1 MQKILVIN
9 GDTVSRQ
16 ALSALLVAEEYAVI
30 AADDGASGL
39 ALALEHRPDLMVV
52 QAELPDMEGHQLL
65 ETLQTCPD
73 IAVVPCI
80 LISDRAD
87 MTDLR
92 KSMDRGAADCLLQP
106 FTHAELLSAIKTRL
120 AKQAALAERYV
131 TILRHTAERLNRLA
145 HYDSLTDL
153 PNHHLLYQRLSQ
165 AIKVAKAEQHCVAL
179 LSLSLDRLRQVNN
192 ILGFRAGDQM
202 LQATAQRLSACL
214 PKATTVARLTGNQ
227 FVVLISKFSDP
238 KTIHEVA
245 DEILDCLSRPFSLP
259 GQEVF
264 ATISIGIA
272 IYPDDSEDVKEIL
285 RQADAALEWAKHQKS
300 NYVQF
305 YRSDIPVVSSDAI
318 SLETALRYAV
328 EREEF
333 SLYYQPQMNT
343 HSGLIAGAEA
353 LIRWPHPTEGYI
365 SPAQFVPLAEE
376 TGLIVPIGEWLF
388 RKACTQIRQW
398 QSIGL
403 PPLQLSINLSS
414 VQFNQPD
421 LTELIT
427 DILHTTQLDPA
438 CLELEITETA
448 LMQDAEAAIAILKA
462 LKALGP
468 RIAIDDFGTG
478 YSSLSYLK
486 QFPIDTLK
494 IDNCFVRGVIADPKN
509 QAIVKSVIQMAHSLD
524 LTVIAE
530 GIETEEELA
539 FLADNHCDVV
549 QGYFISR
556 PLDATDMQACL
567 TAQDPWS
574 TIKGA

>member
-9 GDTVSRQ
+9 DDTAGRQ
-16 ALSALLVAEEYAVI
+16 RFADLLEAEEYAVI
-30 AADDGASGL
+30 VADDGTSGL
-39 ALALEHRPDLMVV
+39 TQARAHRPDLMVV
-52 QAELPDMEGHQLL
+52 KAELPDMESHQLL
-65 ETLQTCPD
+65 ETLQTCAD
-73 IAVVPCI
+73 MAVIPCI
-80 LISDRAD
+80 LVSDRASD
-87 MTDLR
+87 TDFR
-92 KSMDRGAADCLLQP
+92 KNMDNGADDCLFHP
-106 FTHAELLSAIKTRL
+106 FTDAELLSAIKTRL
-120 AKQAALAERYV
+120 AKQTAIAERYV

-153 PNHHLLYQRLSQ
+153 PNHHLLDQRLSQ
-165 AIKVAKAEQHCVAL
+165 ATTLAKAQHHRVAL
-179 LSLSLDRLRQVNN
+179 LSLSLDRLRHVNN

-214 PKATTVARLTGNQ
+214 PKTATVARLTGNQ
-227 FVVLISKFSDP
+227 FVVLISKFSNP
-238 KTIHEVA
+238 EAVHEVA
-245 DEILDCLSRPFSLP
+245 DEIIDCLSRPFSLP

-264 ATISIGIA
+264 ATISIGIT
-272 IYPDDSEDVKEIL
+272 IYPDDSEDVKELL

-305 YRSDIPVVSSDAI
+305 YRADIPVVSSDAI

-333 SLYYQPQMNT
+333 SLAYQPQMDT
-343 HSGLIAGAEA
+343 HNGLITGAEA
-353 LIRWPHPTEGYI
+353 LIRWPHPKDGDI

-376 TGLIVPIGEWLF
+376 TGLIVPIGEWIF
-388 RKACTQIRQW
+388 RTACAQVRQW
-398 QSIGL
+398 QSMGL

-414 VQFNQPD
+414 VQFNQPY
-421 LTELIT
+421 LTQLIT
-427 DILHTTQLDPA
+427 DILHATQLDPA

-462 LKALGP
+462 LKKLGL

-486 QFPIDTLK
+486 QFPLDTLK
-494 IDNCFVRGVIADPKN
+494 IDNCFVRGVTADPKN

-524 LTVIAE
+524 LTVVAE
-530 GIETEEELA
+530 GVETEEELA
-539 FLADNHCDVV
+539 FLANNHCDVL

-556 PLDATDMQACL
+556 PLNATAMQGCL
-567 TAQDPWS
+567 KTQVPWPTA
-574 TIKGA
+574 KGA

>member
-1 MQKILVIN
+1 
-9 GDTVSRQ
+9 
-16 ALSALLVAEEYAVI
+16 
-30 AADDGASGL
+30 
-39 ALALEHRPDLMVV
+39 
-52 QAELPDMEGHQLL
+52 
-65 ETLQTCPD
+65 
-73 IAVVPCI
+73 
-80 LISDRAD
+80 
-87 MTDLR
+87 
-92 KSMDRGAADCLLQP
+92 
-106 FTHAELLSAIKTRL
+106 
-120 AKQAALAERYV
+120 AALAERYV

-179 LSLSLDRLRQVNN
+179 LSLSLDRLRHVNN